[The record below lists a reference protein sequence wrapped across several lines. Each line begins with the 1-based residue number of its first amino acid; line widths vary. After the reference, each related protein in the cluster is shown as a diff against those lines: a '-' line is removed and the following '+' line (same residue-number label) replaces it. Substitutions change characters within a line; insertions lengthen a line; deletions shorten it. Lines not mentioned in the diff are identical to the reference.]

1 MQSASILQLPIAD
14 LPVSTR
20 FYRQSRRMG
29 FETVGEMIG
38 LGMNGLVQRPH
49 FTWLWMSE
57 LLQLLKA
64 YHLEELLQGE

>member
-1 MQSASILQLPIAD
+1 
-14 LPVSTR
+14 
-20 FYRQSRRMG
+20 MG